1 MFGWSI
7 DFTRSAWW
15 LLLLIPAVVL
25 TLIPYFRL
33 SKKYRRTRNRI
44 ISIILHLTAMTLAI
58 FVLAGIQ
65 FTYQDNNL
73 ENEIILL
80 VDVSETGDQEEEQ
93 RDAFIERVLDEGRYD
108 GYKIGIVTFGFT
120 QQYAVCLLYTSFPQS
135 PIRVRRERITIW
147 VHMPLR
153 NAPIW
158 KA

>member
-80 VDVSETGDQEEEQ
+80 G
-93 RDAFIERVLDEGRYD
+93 
-108 GYKIGIVTFGFT
+108 
-120 QQYAVCLLYTSFPQS
+120 
-135 PIRVRRERITIW
+135 
-147 VHMPLR
+147 
-153 NAPIW
+153 
-158 KA
+158 